1 MTEPSVLFVCHV
13 PKVGFRWLETHP
25 IPPTAQ
31 NRDWFLTVGR
41 EPAVRGGGGQTYN
54 PLEEHTGLFR
64 VFADTEPS
72 RDDIKAFAER
82 FGSLGGD
89 TRTWVALYDE
99 PRNGGYAGAWS
110 EAYTA
115 WCGEIVDMHRS
126 VDLWEAARRGE
137 TEELGRKICW
147 TDDHSRVDFN
157 THPGLMPSERM
168 QLGQASFSSPI
179 AERGDGIL
187 ERFVPGDLVQPA
199 LFYVQRLVNQHLRT
213 RVSPRLLWDEHET
226 RLRLHLVPEGLVGA
240 LWLQFASAIE
250 NDREFRRCAECNIW
264 FELAPGT
271 ARSDKLY
278 CSNACRTKAYRRRRA
293 DALRLNAEGHP
304 IEQIAEQIH
313 ADVESVHSWIQ
324 RQQTPGDSGFDEE
337 T

>member
-1 MTEPSVLFVCHV
+1 MNERLVLFTCHL
-13 PKVGFRWLETHP
+13 PKAGFRWLETHP
-25 IPPTAQ
+25 IPPTDQ
-31 NRDWFLTVGR
+31 NRAWFLTVGR
-41 EPAVRGGGGQTYN
+41 EPGMRSGGGPTYN
-54 PLEEHTGLFR
+54 PLEERTGLFR

-72 RDDIKAFAER
+72 RDSIKVFAER
-82 FGSLGGD
+82 FGSLGGNR
-89 TRTWVALYDE
+89 RTWVPLYDE

-110 EAYTA
+110 EAHRA
-115 WCGEIVDMHRS
+115 WRDEIMAMRRS

-137 TEELGRKICW
+137 TRELERKICW
-147 TDDHSRVDFN
+147 TEDHSSVRFN
-157 THPGLMPSERM
+157 IHPGLTPSEPM
-168 QLGQASFSSPI
+168 QLAQGSFSSVI

-240 LWLQFASAIE
+240 LWLQFAKAIE
-250 NDREFRRCAECNIW
+250 NDSEFRRCAECNIW

-293 DALRLNAEGHP
+293 EAVRLHAEGRTVV
-304 IEQIAEQIH
+304 EIAEHVQ
-313 ADVESVHSWIQ
+313 ADVESVRGWVQ
-324 RQQTPGDSGFDEE
+324 RERGSGPGNDE
-337 T
+337 

>member
-1 MTEPSVLFVCHV
+1 MTEPSVLFTCHV

-25 IPPTAQ
+25 IPPPHQSRA
-31 NRDWFLTVGR
+31 WFLTVGR
-41 EPAVRGGGGQTYN
+41 EPGMRIGGGQTHN

-72 RDDIKAFAER
+72 RDGIKEFAER

-89 TRTWVALYDE
+89 TRTWVAVYDE

-110 EAYTA
+110 EAYTV
-115 WCGEIVDMHRS
+115 WRDQIVDMRRT
-126 VDLWEAARRGE
+126 VDLWDAARRGE
-137 TEELGRKICW
+137 VQELERKICW
-147 TDDHSRVDFN
+147 TKDYGSVGYR
-157 THPGLMPSERM
+157 THPGLTPSERM
-168 QLGQASFSSPI
+168 ELREGSFSTLI
-179 AERGDGIL
+179 AEKGDGIL

-199 LFYVQRLVNQHLRT
+199 LFFVQRLVNQRLRT
-213 RVSPRLLWDEHET
+213 RVSPRLLWDEQET
-226 RLRLHLVPEGLVGA
+226 QLRLHLVPEGLVGA

-250 NDREFRRCAECNIW
+250 KDSEFRRCAECDIW

-293 DALRLNAEGHP
+293 EAVRLHAEGRP
-304 IEQIAEQIH
+304 IAEIAEQVQ
-313 ADVESVHSWIQ
+313 ADVESVRGWVKP
-324 RQQTPGDSGFDEE
+324 QQGPDESGGDEDA
-337 T
+337 